1 MSPDHDSPTEAPV
14 IVKKYANRRLYNTET
29 SSYIT
34 LDTLADM
41 VRAGRHFVVSD
52 AKTGED
58 ITRSVLT
65 QIIVEEESKG
75 DRAMLP
81 INFLRQLIGLYGDNL
96 QAVVPRY
103 LDSAMTQFGRQQR
116 QMREAMQQTVQQT
129 VGRFLPPGMEEIG
142 RQNIAMIERA
152 MGLFAPFATTEG
164 ATAPADERDEEIR
177 ALRAEVERLHAALAG
192 VSGAKT
198 NGTRAPGS
206 E

>member
-1 MSPDHDSPTEAPV
+1 MSPDHDSPAEAPV